1 MSGDASVERNE
12 TPLTARDAPRKML
25 HMTTTPSLRAACMAE
40 LVGTA
45 LLILLGDGVVASV
58 ALLNK
63 QANWIVIT
71 TGWALAVALGVLVSG
86 RISGGHLNPAVTV
99 AFACRGGFPW
109 SRVPS
114 YILAQVIG
122 AFLGAVIL
130 YLDYGAA
137 FREFETV
144 HDLTRG
150 KMAEGDL
157 IGPFAGGAGVFAT
170 FPAFGESWR
179 NVFSEFL
186 GTAIL
191 MGGVCAVADRRNWPS
206 TGGLEPF
213 LIGAIVWAIGLS
225 LGGLTGYAINP
236 ARDFGPRVAASV
248 LGWGDSVF
256 RSHNF
261 YFWVPI
267 IGPILGG
274 IAGTVLYDRVIAP
287 HLPREESAAT

>member
-1 MSGDASVERNE
+1 MN
-12 TPLTARDAPRKML
+12 
-25 HMTTTPSLRAACMAE
+25 TTPSLRAACVAE

-63 QANWIVIT
+63 QADWIVIT

-99 AFACRGGFPW
+99 ALAVRGAFPW
-109 SRVPS
+109 AKVTP

-122 AFLGAVIL
+122 AFLGAVLVYI
-130 YLDYGAA
+130 DYGAA
-137 FREFETV
+137 FRDFEAV
-144 HDLTRG
+144 HNLTRG
-150 KMAEGDL
+150 AMADGVL
-157 IGPFAGGAGVFAT
+157 IGPFAGGANVFAT

-179 NVFSEFL
+179 NVFSEFI
-186 GTAIL
+186 GTAVL
-191 MGGVCAVADRRNWPS
+191 MAGVCAVVDRRNWPS
-206 TGGLEPF
+206 TGGMEPF

-236 ARDFGPRVAASV
+236 ARDFGPRLAAFV

-267 IGPILGG
+267 VGPILGG
-274 IAGTVLYDRVIAP
+274 IAGTVLYDRAIAP
-287 HLPREESAAT
+287 NLPDNTAS